1 MNPLDLGSFVLTVDM
16 VAGTFVAFL
25 GAGLVA
31 AALAVAVS
39 GRR

>member
-1 MNPLDLGSFVLTVDM
+1 VNPLDYGSFVMTVEM
-16 VAGTFVAFL
+16 VAGTLIAFM